1 MTSKSTDWY
10 HRKAKEYLAET
21 IRIRRYIHQHP
32 ELSFDEFETA
42 GFIEKTLKSYGIE
55 TERRSS
61 TGVSALLHGGTS
73 SDKCLALRA
82 DIDALPIQE
91 KSSETYASKKHGVMH
106 ACGHDVHTASLITVA
121 RMLHE
126 SKSSWK
132 GQVKIIFQPAEE
144 KFPGGASILIQD
156 GILENPSPQAIFAQH
171 VFPELEAGKLGFR
184 PGPFMASADEMF
196 FTVHGKGGHGAM
208 PHTTRDTILIASH
221 MIVALQQIVS
231 RNNNPLTPTVLTIGK
246 INSTG
251 GATNIIPGEVT
262 IEGTY
267 RTFDETW
274 RKEAKLLIKKIA
286 TGVVEAMGGTVDIDI
301 KDGYPVLIND
311 LPTTEQMKKWAVE
324 LLGQDQVVD
333 LPMRTTAEDF
343 SYYSQILPACFYR
356 LGTSRPGH
364 AGEKRVHTADFDID
378 ENALGTGVA
387 YMTYAAHRW
396 LADSE

>member
-1 MTSKSTDWY
+1 MTLMTTDWY

-42 GFIEKTLKSYGIE
+42 NFIEKTLHSYGID
-55 TERRSS
+55 TERKSN
-61 TGVSALLHGGTS
+61 TGVLAVLQGNTASG
-73 SDKCLALRA
+73 KCLALRA
-82 DIDALPIQE
+82 DMDALPIQE
-91 KSSETYASKKHGVMH
+91 ISSETYASRKPGVMH
-106 ACGHDVHTASLITVA
+106 ACGHDVHSASLITVA
-121 RMLHE
+121 RLLQE
-126 SKSSWK
+126 SRTSWN

-156 GILENPSPQAIFAQH
+156 GILEHPNPQAIFAQH
-171 VFPELEAGKLGFR
+171 VFPELESGTLGFR

-221 MIVALQQIVS
+221 MIIALQQIVS

-251 GATNIIPGEVT
+251 GATNIIPGEVI
-262 IEGTY
+262 IEGTF

-274 RKEAKLLIKKIA
+274 RKEAKNLIRKIA

-311 LPTTEQMKKWAVE
+311 HPTTEQMKAWAIE
-324 LLGQDQVVD
+324 LLGKDKVYD

-356 LGTSRPGH
+356 LGTSKPGH
-364 AGEKRVHTADFDID
+364 VGDKRVHTADFDID
-378 ENALGTGVA
+378 ENALSTGVA
-387 YMTYAAHRW
+387 YMTYAAHQW
-396 LADSE
+396 LHEPS